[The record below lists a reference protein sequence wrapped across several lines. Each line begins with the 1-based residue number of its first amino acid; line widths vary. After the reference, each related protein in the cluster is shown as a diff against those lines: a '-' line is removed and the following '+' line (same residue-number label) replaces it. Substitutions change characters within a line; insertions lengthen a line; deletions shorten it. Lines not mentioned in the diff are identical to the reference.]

1 MGYVGKFTDPEFGSY
16 EAGFL
21 TQLNCVDNFSFPP
34 LYTKENPKGIMA
46 GDSIHSITLL
56 LYYSSYFGDSLN
68 VCSISAYRLNKDLN
82 ENHYT
87 NIDPENY
94 YHRDSLLGR
103 QSYTAVDLSVS
114 KEERNADDYYPN
126 VRIPLSKKFGTEIYE
141 LSKRHPEYFKDS
153 KSFIENVL
161 QGIYVKNDNGDGTI
175 LYIEKVHLNMV
186 YRDHFKDSIGNNL
199 QKENGEDSLYYA
211 SRTFAATQEVIQAHQ
226 FKNAEEKL
234 KEKIAEQDWTYIK
247 SPAGI
252 FTQVTL
258 PIQQI
263 ADELEKDTINS
274 VKLAF
279 THYAQNSE
287 NEFSLQPPA
296 ALLLVRQKDMEEFF
310 KTNQLPNNVTSYY
323 TRRNTY
329 ATNQYVFNNIKE
341 LIMTCIAEKNKAK
354 QAAGTSWNEQAWKE
368 ETGWDKAMLVPIKIN
383 SNVDSYT
390 QSETLISVY
399 HDMSPSYVKLKG
411 GENELNKLKLD
422 IIYST
427 FPNR

>member
-1 MGYVGKFTDPEFGSY
+1 GYVGKFTDPEFGSY

-34 LYTKENPKGIMA
+34 VYTEENPEGIMA
-46 GDSIHSITLL
+46 GDSIHSITLM

-68 VCSISAYRLNKDLN
+68 VCSISAYRLNKDLH

-114 KEERNADDYYPN
+114 QEDRNADGYYPS
-126 VRIPLSKKFGTEIYE
+126 VRIPLSKEFGTEIYK
-141 LSKRHPEYFKDS
+141 LSKSKPEYFKDS
-153 KSFIENVL
+153 KSFIENVFK
-161 QGIYVKNDNGDGTI
+161 GIYVKNDNGDGTI
-175 LYIEKVHLNMV
+175 LYIEKAHLNML
-186 YRDHFKDSIGNNL
+186 YRGHFKDSIGKNL

-234 KEKIAEQDWTYIK
+234 EEKIKETDWTYIK

-279 THYAQNSE
+279 TYYTPSSE
-287 NEFSLQPPA
+287 NEFSMQPPA
-296 ALLLVRQKDMEEFF
+296 ELLLVRKKDMENFF
-310 KTNQLPNNVTSYY
+310 ETNQLPDNITSYFA
-323 TRRNTY
+323 RRNAY
-329 ATNQYVFNNIKE
+329 AANQYTFNNIKA
-341 LIMTCIAEKNKAK
+341 LIVACIAEK
-354 QAAGTSWNEQAWKE
+354 EKE
-368 ETGWDKAMLVPIKIN
+368 TDWDKVVLVPVKIN

-399 HDMSPSYVKLKG
+399 HDMSPGYVKLKG
-411 GENELNKLKLD
+411 GENKLKLD

-427 FPNR
+427 FPYR